1 MKQIV
6 KMRKGLKGKGFKEDP
21 AVRER
26 ILEVSREL
34 FLKFGFSKV
43 SMDEL
48 AEKLGMSKKTIYHYF
63 PSKKMLIDEMVN
75 QMLTRVGMGVEGIVN
90 DRKIAFIEK
99 PMRLLEFIGRQI
111 AMIGQDF
118 ILDLRKSVPDVWK
131 RIDEFR
137 REKILLNFR
146 KLYQEGVKRGV
157 FRSDVNQEFLVRM
170 YANTIQS
177 TLNPDVFSELPV
189 SPGEA
194 FTSVLKVFF
203 EGILTD
209 KARVRISRAMTIPK
223 K

>member
-1 MKQIV
+1 MK
-6 KMRKGLKGKGFKEDP
+6 KEKEI
-21 AVRER
+21 RER

-34 FLKFGFSKV
+34 FFKFGFSRV

-48 AEKLGMSKKTIYHYF
+48 AEKLGMSKKTIYFYF

-75 QMLTRVGMGVEGIVN
+75 QMLARLSVGVEGIVN
-90 DRKIAFIEK
+90 DRKMDFIEK
-99 PMRLLEFIGRQI
+99 PRRLLGFIGMQM
-111 AMIGQDF
+111 AMVSPDF
-118 ILDLRKSVPDVWK
+118 IIDLRKRVPDVWK

-137 REKILLNFR
+137 REKILMNFG

-170 YANTIQS
+170 YANTVQS

-189 SPGEA
+189 SPADA
-194 FTSVLKVFF
+194 FSSVLKVFF

-209 KARVRISRAMTIPK
+209 RARVRISRAMTIPK
-223 K
+223 KKEIKTKEKDK